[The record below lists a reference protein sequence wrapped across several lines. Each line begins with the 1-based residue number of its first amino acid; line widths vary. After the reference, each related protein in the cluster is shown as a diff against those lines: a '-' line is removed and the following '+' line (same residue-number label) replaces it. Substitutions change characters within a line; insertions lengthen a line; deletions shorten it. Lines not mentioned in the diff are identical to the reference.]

1 MLDQNTQKRFLR
13 GFATD
18 SWGIFKNFAEHGFE
32 GETNASRRNV
42 MEKVEE
48 GDMIR
53 EKDERDL
60 HVDKTMKSLRR
71 WSN

>member
-42 MEKVEE
+42 MEKGEE
-48 GDMIR
+48 GDKIR
-53 EKDERDL
+53 EKEERDL
-60 HVDKTMKSLRR
+60 HADKTMKSLRLR
-71 WSN
+71 SK